1 MDALGMQ
8 IASGGMHVCM
18 DSYTN
23 PGNKTGPH
31 TNVTIRND
39 SGIDEVFNIC
49 ENYSDQT
56 TTWD

>member
-18 DSYTN
+18 DNYDT
-23 PGNKTGPH
+23 PQDKIGPH
-31 TNVTIRND
+31 TNVTITND
-39 SGIDEVFNIC
+39 TDQVETFNIC

-56 TTWD
+56 PT